1 MHALDA
7 TEIITHANTFVG
19 NWTPDPGGC
28 HVVVVGNEKGG
39 TGKSTTALHVI
50 VSLLRQ
56 GRRVAS
62 VDLDARQWSLSRYF
76 TNRAATI
83 KAENLDLP
91 RARSLAHQAKRSRP
105 PRRRRGRGAE
115 RFQRTLAALRQR
127 AEVIVI
133 DCAGGER
140 HLGRLSHAAADTL
153 ITPLNDSFVDFD
165 LLAHFDPRTGR
176 VGGPSVYAEF
186 VWECRKTRAAEG
198 AAKRLEEW
206 SCAIA
211 CPMSTRA
218 TSAGIGAG
226 LEALSARI
234 GFRLAPGLSERVI
247 YRELF
252 TRGLTMLD
260 LRKLTPIG
268 NMRMSDLAA
277 RQEVRAMVEALSL
290 PPAGEYTPP
299 AQG

>member
-91 RARSLAHQAKRSRP
+91 LPDHWRIRP
-105 PRRRRGRGAE
+105 SEAGHRDAAEAEERE

-140 HLGRLSHAAADTL
+140 HLGRLAHAAADTL

-198 AAKRLEEW
+198 GKAIDWVVLRNRLSHIDTRDKR
-206 SCAIA
+206 
-211 CPMSTRA
+211 R
-218 TSAGIGAG
+218 IGAG

>member
-7 TEIITHANTFVG
+7 TEIITHANAFVG

-91 RARSLAHQAKRSRP
+91 LPDHWRIRPSEADRRELPRPRSGNVFTARSQRYATGRGNRDRL
-105 PRRRRGRGAE
+105 RRRRASP
-115 RFQRTLAALRQR
+115 
-127 AEVIVI
+127 
-133 DCAGGER
+133 
-140 HLGRLSHAAADTL
+140 GRLAHAAADTL

-165 LLAHFDPRTGR
+165 LLAHFDPRTGC
-176 VGGPSVYAEF
+176 VGGPSV
-186 VWECRKTRAAEG
+186 CRICLGMSQG
-198 AAKRLEEW
+198 AR
-206 SCAIA
+206 
-211 CPMSTRA
+211 R
-218 TSAGIGAG
+218 
-226 LEALSARI
+226 
-234 GFRLAPGLSERVI
+234 
-247 YRELF
+247 
-252 TRGLTMLD
+252 RG
-260 LRKLTPIG
+260 RQ
-268 NMRMSDLAA
+268 SD
-277 RQEVRAMVEALSL
+277 
-290 PPAGEYTPP
+290 
-299 AQG
+299 